1 MERRRRLQAEIE
13 RDERITVAGFAQEL
27 VHAAVTTL
35 ERAAL
40 SDAPVDTH
48 ALFDQVDAL
57 LARFRAHHRDLNDA
71 RILRRG
77 ERSQQPEPDPSV
89 PPEARPFAYH
99 GTYFGA
105 YPDLEAFARDAVAAV
120 RAPNP
125 YLDLLR
131 VALDLHLRGE
141 FWTVEQGGVVHAF
154 ALARHEPKDSD
165 AARARELL
173 RARGDEGAAIEAAMA
188 TYAGRFGS
196 TTEFA
201 RRHVFKMRVPVWLL
215 MHVDFDTLAYQWA
228 IEGSIWMVP
237 DPEGGDWHVFVRRD
251 PRLEWP

>member
-13 RDERITVAGFAQEL
+13 RDARVTAAGFAHEL
-27 VHAAVTTL
+27 VRAAVTTL

-40 SDAPVDTH
+40 SEAPVDTL
-48 ALFDQVDAL
+48 ALFEQVDAL

-71 RILRRG
+71 RIVRRA
-77 ERSQQPEPDPSV
+77 ERSQHEPDPSV
-89 PPEARPFAYH
+89 PPAARPFAYH

-105 YPDLEAFARDAVAAV
+105 FPDLETFARDAVASV
-120 RAPNP
+120 RAPNQ

-154 ALARHEPKDSD
+154 APARQEPRDSD

-173 RARGDEGAAIEAAMA
+173 VARGDDPAAIEAAMA
-188 TYAGRFGS
+188 TYAGRFSS

-201 RRHVFKMRVPVWLL
+201 RRHVFKMRVPMWLL
-215 MHVDFDTLAYQWA
+215 MHVDFATLAYQWA
-228 IEGSIWMVP
+228 IEGSIWP
-237 DPEGGDWHVFVRRD
+237 IHDPEGEVHVFVRRD